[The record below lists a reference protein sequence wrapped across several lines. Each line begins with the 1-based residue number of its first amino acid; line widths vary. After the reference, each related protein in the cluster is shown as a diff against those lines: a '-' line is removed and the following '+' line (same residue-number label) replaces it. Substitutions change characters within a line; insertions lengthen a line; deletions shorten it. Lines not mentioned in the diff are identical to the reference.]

1 MNTWKEFQSLCE
13 DIRQNPSK
21 YTWIVF
27 DPIEG
32 ISYKKEEDS
41 E

>member
-13 DIRQNPSK
+13 DIRQNPDK
-21 YTWIVF
+21 YTWIIF

-32 ISYKKEEDS
+32 VSYRKADDNE
-41 E
+41 